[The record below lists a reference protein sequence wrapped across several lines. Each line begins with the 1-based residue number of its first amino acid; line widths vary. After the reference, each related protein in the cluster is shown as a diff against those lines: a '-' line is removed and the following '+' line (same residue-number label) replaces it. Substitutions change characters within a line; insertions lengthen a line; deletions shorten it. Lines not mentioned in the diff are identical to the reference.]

1 MKIVIPL
8 KLSNWNDIINA
19 NRINKYVGASQKK
32 KEMQDIGYFIRNM
45 KPITK
50 YPIKITFTW
59 HVSNLRKDIDNMSVK
74 SILDCMQELG
84 KLENDNIKHINSI
97 CHYAVKDK
105 IDFVEME
112 IEDNLN

>member
-45 KPITK
+45 KPITE
-50 YPIKITFTW
+50 YPIKIAFTW
-59 HVSNLRKDIDNMSVK
+59 HVTNQRKDLDNMSTK

-84 KLENDNIKHINSI
+84 KLENDNIKHINQI
-97 CHYAVKDK
+97 THIAVKDTTEY
-105 IDFVEME
+105 VEME
-112 IEDNLN
+112 IDNNS

>member
-32 KEMQDIGYFIRNM
+32 KEMQDIGYFIRHM

-50 YPIKITFTW
+50 YPIKITFIW
-59 HVSNLRKDIDNMSVK
+59 HVSNLRKDIDNMSTK
-74 SILDCMQELG
+74 NILDCMQELG

-105 IDFVEME
+105 EDFVEME
-112 IEDNLN
+112 IEDNLD